1 MKNGKFVGQTAKEIF
16 QEELDLVINMIKDD
30 LKKFSVKVT
39 DVSTEEAYHGLFIKF
54 AVDGLNFT
62 SRDRERSL
70 VSPITVITV
79 YFTSQWGYNDG
90 DWDFVSNMPP
100 LDKSSYSFNFFTDG
114 KYRPYRCKTWLK
126 LEGKNHYIYNDD
138 LNDDVLHQEIYNYLA
153 NLVAQKGL

>member
-1 MKNGKFVGQTAKEIF
+1 MKNGKFVGQTGKKIS

-39 DVSTEEAYHGLFIKF
+39 DVSIKEAYEGFDIKF

-62 SRDRERSL
+62 SRDRARSL
-70 VSPITVITV
+70 VSPITIITV
-79 YFTSQWGYNDG
+79 DFTSQWGYNDG
-90 DWDFVSNMPP
+90 DWDFVSDMPP
-100 LDKSSYSFNFFTDG
+100 LDKSSYSFNFSTDG
-114 KYRPYRCKTWLK
+114 KYRMYRCKTWLK

-138 LNDDVLHQEIYNYLA
+138 LNDDVLHQEIYNYLR